1 MERGGGR
8 TRRSWRSARTP
19 GVSGIHGGSP
29 SPEQVR
35 IRGARDR
42 SGFELKDRKPSQ
54 LRRKDLTSWG
64 PSRVLAPASGQTVHS
79 GEIQTR

>member
-1 MERGGGR
+1 MGKLEICQN
-8 TRRSWRSARTP
+8 P
-19 GVSGIHGGSP
+19 GGSGTHRG

-54 LRRKDLTSWG
+54 LRRKDLTSCG
-64 PSRVLAPASGQTVHS
+64 PSGVLAPAAGQTFPS
-79 GEIQTR
+79 GEIQAR